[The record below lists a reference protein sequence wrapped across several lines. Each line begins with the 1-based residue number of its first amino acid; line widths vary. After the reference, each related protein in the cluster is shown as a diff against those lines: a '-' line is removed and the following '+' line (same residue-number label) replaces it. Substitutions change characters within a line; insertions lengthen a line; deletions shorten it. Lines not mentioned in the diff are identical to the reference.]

1 MEKGQEAK
9 RAGALKMIL
18 QNDDQ
23 LNTATADVQ
32 PVDTSNLPKTD
43 SHHGNGGPASYGR

>member
-18 QNDDQ
+18 QNDQ
-23 LNTATADVQ
+23 ELNTATADVQ
-32 PVDTSNLPKTD
+32 PVDTSNLPKTN
-43 SHHGNGGPASYGR
+43 SNHSNGGPASFGR